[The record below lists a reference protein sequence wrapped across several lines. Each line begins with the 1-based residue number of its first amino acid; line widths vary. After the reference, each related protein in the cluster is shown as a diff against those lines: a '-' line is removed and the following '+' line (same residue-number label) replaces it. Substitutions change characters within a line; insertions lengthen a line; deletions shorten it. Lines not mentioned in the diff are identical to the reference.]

1 MVAVYDAL
9 VNDVTKDD
17 LITYVRGIVDEFK
30 NVSGLNITEV
40 SPYDPQGQFILHFKT
55 LFKAVI
61 HNHLLA
67 ESVDITLRYRSMI

>member
-30 NVSGLNITEV
+30 NVSELNITEV
-40 SPYDPQGQFILHFKT
+40 FPYDPQG
-55 LFKAVI
+55 
-61 HNHLLA
+61 
-67 ESVDITLRYRSMI
+67 